1 MLITPTPPF
10 WHSFPSSVKLYSY
23 EIESPLIFIYN
34 NLYSGGAGRV
44 LNSEDSHSPSDQSPF
59 SSTSASFRDE
69 HSISAA
75 HISRSPQSLP
85 SVSDYRSSLPSTS
98 ASRDDNSISAVHRSA
113 AATPCSP
120 RVSETALTCL
130 DSATTSSAYRS
141 SLDQLLD
148 TFVSEDNLSTKQV
161 VTIYELSGSDFDKS
175 MTCLLDGPTLQSII
189 KMINGRFVQF
199 PRVKLSL
206 DAEDMWGDMVAQ
218 YKCPSTSLQS
228 QLRITL
234 NRQPAVDTGGVRRQV
249 YSTIFEDFATNKYI
263 RLFDGPMN
271 HIRPA
276 ATAEARS
283 SGLLKV
289 LGSMISHS
297 ISQDGIGFPF
307 LSPTCYWYLVG
318 GEEKAIEFITT
329 EDLPADSASV
339 VTEVCISDCMHRG

>member
-1 MLITPTPPF
+1 M
-10 WHSFPSSVKLYSY
+10 
-23 EIESPLIFIYN
+23 
-34 NLYSGGAGRV
+34 
-44 LNSEDSHSPSDQSPF
+44 
-59 SSTSASFRDE
+59 
-69 HSISAA
+69 
-75 HISRSPQSLP
+75 
-85 SVSDYRSSLPSTS
+85 SLPSTS
-98 ASRDDNSISAVHRSA
+98 ASRDENSISAVHGSA

-120 RVSETALTCL
+120 RVNETALTCL
-130 DSATTSSAYRS
+130 TSSAYRN

-189 KMINGRFVQF
+189 KIINGRFVQF

-263 RLFDGPMN
+263 RLFHGPMN

-297 ISQDGIGFPF
+297 ISQDSLSFLQHAIG
-307 LSPTCYWYLVG
+307 TWLVG
-318 GEEKAIEFITT
+318 KKR
-329 EDLPADSASV
+329 L
-339 VTEVCISDCMHRG
+339 